1 MERLIHLQIQEI
13 STGDSGDKK
22 EEETTKNRKDSLKG
36 KKGRQ
41 HVIICKIFT
50 SFSISSPITLD
61 NQDVYFDNLSTIA
74 SFVPLYDLYLT
85 LLFTITILIENFS
98 VLAFLRYDQSNGRVL
113 WQMSRIF
120 INTARKRGCLYA
132 ARTVI
137 NLTDPIVVSKHY
149 SFGIS
154 PILWR
159 RHCKGTL
166 RKLLTL

>member
-50 SFSISSPITLD
+50 FFSISSPITLD

-74 SFVPLYDLYLT
+74 SFVPLYYLYLT

-113 WQMSRIF
+113 WQMSRI
-120 INTARKRGCLYA
+120 LY
-132 ARTVI
+132 
-137 NLTDPIVVSKHY
+137 
-149 SFGIS
+149 
-154 PILWR
+154 
-159 RHCKGTL
+159 
-166 RKLLTL
+166 